1 MKGCFLKSLVSL
13 SRITGVCLQF
23 SLHDPDRQAH
33 NPSAESLQYQAYLRI
48 HPPPEVP
55 RAKKKKKKKKARG
68 SEASSSGGFAE
79 ESADSSPSS
88 PAIIPSM
95 SGPSERRP
103 LCKFGAGCYR
113 KNPDHKRQ
121 FSHPG
126 DPDHPDTPAE
136 EREAVPEEEGIAGTP
151 ATPARSAS
159 GIVAHE
165 SFADPDP
172 GETTEDAGIKAVKW
186 SSKFEGFGPSSG
198 SGSKIKSFADL
209 DEGVDDAEVV
219 EALAVTPVARS
230 ATRTACRYGE
240 ACWDTRP
247 DHRARFAHPGDPDH
261 PSTVSAGASSSVART
276 SLRDHGLSTSGR
288 EDVMEGTYFDWN
300 TMEMRKSDSKPEN
313 IDPESDLS
321 PLRGAEARP
330 IESPVP
336 LAAEDPDEETEED
349 EEAAEIDFPVK
360 ARNRSGPSG
369 KVCGLLL
376 CCATLV
382 PGIATFLAITLDNMV
397 HLREDQQLVEP
408 TWDGERVTNG
418 PGTVISW
425 PHARRDDFVVRKADR
440 LSALHFAVVKH
451 RRTQVVRHEI
461 GPGLLFLRALEDLV
475 EILPLKKLQLTQYH
489 RLVDE
494 LTGDERIVRGPRAY
508 APEPLET
515 IVQPDCWVRY
525 EQFEGKGLAQD
536 LQATSIENSKLK
548 CSSME
553 SCFAFSFCNRYGQ
566 LSCYYYSR
574 EPPDASSQE
583 SDTNSSDDSA
593 EDDNDFADCWTYGRG
608 ACAETDPPQE
618 AVMINAFQ
626 AMVVENKTSGLLRL
640 VKTPGLFFPSAYEVL
655 REWRYAILIEELSYA
670 VVKDTLT
677 GVTIVKPGP
686 TLVMLEAYEILVK
699 IGTKLVV
706 KKDEFV
712 RLVDRRTGAEEVV
725 AGPAAVSHA
734 PEEEV
739 PDGVQ
744 STALLDP
751 LTSAIL
757 LDKTTGQQ
765 QLKVNTGILAPNA
778 YQSILEVRPKVRVL
792 DHQAAVTRAPDGQ
805 LTLHT
810 SSFFLA
816 PYHEIFSLPWSAY
829 NSYVTEPAPKIS
841 VSVID
846 LRVQR
851 LPWRFIALTSDN
863 VRIQLT
869 GTTFWS
875 VSDALKMVTSTEDAP
890 ADVAQRSKAK
900 LLSQVAQVQYKDFMA
915 SMTAIMDQT
924 SLQQAAD
931 VFYTDR
937 GLSVSRVEIVGY
949 EATDDAVATALR
961 STVVEV
967 ATQVSRMIQA
977 QTVIDVNSAKMN
989 GEIRLAKL
997 QTELIQ
1003 SKAVNDLLLA
1013 ISEGVKEGTRL
1024 VEEAIAF
1031 LDGLNTSINETESR
1045 VDLYRR
1051 YHEQD
1056 AVNEL
1061 TRLFADGPASF
1072 YLHANET
1079 DLVLANFRSE
1089 L

>member
-1 MKGCFLKSLVSL
+1 M
-13 SRITGVCLQF
+13 
-23 SLHDPDRQAH
+23 
-33 NPSAESLQYQAYLRI
+33 
-48 HPPPEVP
+48 
-55 RAKKKKKKKKARG
+55 
-68 SEASSSGGFAE
+68 
-79 ESADSSPSS
+79 PSS
-88 PAIIPSM
+88 PASIPSM
-95 SGPSERRP
+95 SAPSRRP
-103 LCKFGAGCYR
+103 LCKFGADCYR

-121 FSHPG
+121 FCHPG

-136 EREAVPEEEGIAGTP
+136 AREAVPEEEGIAETP
-151 ATPARSAS
+151 VTPLRSAS
-159 GIVAHE
+159 DIGAHK
-165 SFADPDP
+165 SFADP
-172 GETTEDAGIKAVKW
+172 GETTEDAEVKTVKW
-186 SSKFEGFGPSSG
+186 SSKFEEFGPSTG
-198 SGSKIKSFADL
+198 SGRRPKSAVDF
-209 DEGVDDAEVV
+209 DEGVEDAEVL

-288 EDVMEGTYFDWN
+288 EDVMEGTDVDWN
-300 TMEMRKSDSKPEN
+300 TMEVRSDSKPGEN
-313 IDPESDLS
+313 IGESGLS
-321 PLRGAEARP
+321 PLRGPEARP
-330 IESPVP
+330 IESPFP
-336 LAAEDPDEETEED
+336 LAAEDPNEETEED
-349 EEAAEIDFPVK
+349 EAEDAEEAAEIDFPVK
-360 ARNRSGPSG
+360 ARKRSGPSG
-369 KVCGLLL
+369 KTCGLLL
-376 CCATLV
+376 CCATLL
-382 PGIATFLAITLDNMV
+382 PGIATFLAITFDNMV

-425 PHARRDDFVVRKADR
+425 PHARRDEFVVRKADR

-451 RRTQVVRHEI
+451 RRTQVVRHQK

-494 LTGDERIVRGPRAY
+494 LTGDERIVRGPQAY
-508 APEPLET
+508 APEPLES
-515 IVQPDCWVRY
+515 IVQPDCWLRY
-525 EQFEGKGLAQD
+525 DVYFEGKGLGQD
-536 LQATSIENSKLK
+536 LQATTIENSKLK

-553 SCFAFSFCNRYGQ
+553 SCSAFSFCNINGQ
-566 LSCYYYSR
+566 KICYYYSR
-574 EPPDASSQE
+574 EPRTEQDASDA
-583 SDTNSSDDSA
+583 SDTNNSFDPSRCS
-593 EDDNDFADCWTYGRG
+593 TYGRV

-655 REWRYAILIEELSYA
+655 REWKHAILVEEVSYA

-677 GVTIVKPGP
+677 GVTTVKPGP

-706 KKDEFV
+706 KKDEFL

-725 AGPAAVSHA
+725 VGPAAVSPA
-734 PEEEV
+734 LEEEV

-757 LDKTTGQQ
+757 LDKATGQQ

-816 PYHEIFSLPWSAY
+816 PYHEIFSLGWSAY
-829 NSYVTEPAPKIS
+829 NGYVTEPAPKIS

-851 LPWRFIALTSDN
+851 LPWRYMALTSDN

-875 VSDALKMVTSTEDAP
+875 VSDALKMVTSSEDAP

-900 LLSQVAQVQYKDFMA
+900 LLSQVAQVKYKDFMA
-915 SMTAIMDQT
+915 SMTAIIDQT

-931 VFYTDR
+931 VFYSDR

-949 EATDDAVATALR
+949 EAIDDAVATTLR

-997 QTELIQ
+997 QTEFIQ
-1003 SKAVNDLLLA
+1003 SKSVNDLLLA

-1024 VEEAIAF
+1024 VEEAKAF

-1051 YHEQD
+1051 YHEHD

-1061 TRLFADGPASF
+1061 TRLFAGGPASF